1 MHDIMPIS
9 KTGHEKLKVELVELE
24 AEAVVVRKRVGE
36 AREQGDL
43 KENAEYIYGRQNLGF
58 IEGRLGEIRG
68 KLNFSRV
75 VDCTEVPCEKAAF
88 GTVVTLL
95 NLENN
100 RKVVF
105 QLLGPYD
112 ADLTD
117 DSISIASPIG
127 EAMLDHVVGDTFT
140 ATVPRGDIEFEVL
153 EISKSE
159 IK

>member
-9 KTGHEKLKVELVELE
+9 KTGREKLEAELVELE
-24 AEAVVVRKRVGE
+24 KEAVVVRKRVAE

-58 IEGRLGEIRG
+58 IEGRMGEIRG

-75 VDCTEVPCEKAAF
+75 VDCTGVPTDKIAF
-88 GTVVTLL
+88 GTVVTLK
-95 NLENN
+95 NLENGATII
-100 RKVVF
+100 F
-105 QLLGPYD
+105 QVLGPYD

-117 DSISIASPIG
+117 DSISMASPIG

-153 EISKSE
+153 AIEKSE
-159 IK
+159 IN